1 MVDNSKAT
9 EHQTE
14 ESIEDLSYEDAYA
27 RLQETLVALESG
39 DLPLEDSLQI
49 YELGTRLA
57 AHCAQKLET
66 AELRVRRWQDGGDLP
81 FDGWRGDES
90 S

>member
-1 MVDNSKAT
+1 MVDKSKSMVN
-9 EHQTE
+9 QTVD
-14 ESIEDLSYEDAYA
+14 SIEDLSYEEAYA

-39 DLPLEDSLQI
+39 DLPLENSLQM

-66 AELRVRRWQDGGDLP
+66 AELRVRRWQDGQDVP
-81 FDGWRGDES
+81 FDGWHADES